1 MDELVTMSKKIRI
14 GWISNSAV
22 GMSETFISDNLSQLQ
37 SWAEVKAWCGRK
49 PNDKGRADVEYLDF
63 DDVPQRLHHII
74 RSKLSRQNVL
84 LANKQSKAKRLL
96 KSKLEDFQPDLLWIE
111 FGTTAEVIAPLLRE
125 LDIPYVINVH
135 GYDVSKEFNRPEY
148 RASFV
153 AIANASHSI
162 ICASHHTRNLCI
174 ASGIRASLCHV
185 IRYALDG
192 EIIKRN
198 PAIQT
203 STSPSFVHFGRL
215 TAKKAPIV
223 TLEAFRVAQQSLPE
237 AQITFIGSGPLEIE
251 LRERIKNH
259 KLQGSIHLIPA
270 MERIQA
276 LELVQSK
283 WIFCQHSVTS
293 SDGDQEGFGL
303 SPAEAALLEMPVI
316 STFHNGIPEHVK
328 DGLTGILTREWD
340 IEGMAKAMVK
350 LARDSA
356 LRNKM
361 GAMGRSNILDLCS
374 QEKRSSA
381 IRQLLEE

>member
-1 MDELVTMSKKIRI
+1 MSKKIRI

-63 DDVPQRLHHII
+63 ADVPQRLHHII

-185 IRYALDG
+185 IRYALG
-192 EIIKRN
+192 WRN
-198 PAIQT
+198 HQEEPSNTNLNKPQFCAFWQT
-203 STSPSFVHFGRL
+203 HCEKSADRNTR
-215 TAKKAPIV
+215 
-223 TLEAFRVAQQSLPE
+223 
-237 AQITFIGSGPLEIE
+237 
-251 LRERIKNH
+251 
-259 KLQGSIHLIPA
+259 SI
-270 MERIQA
+270 
-276 LELVQSK
+276 
-283 WIFCQHSVTS
+283 S
-293 SDGDQEGFGL
+293 SCPTIA
-303 SPAEAALLEMPVI
+303 S
-316 STFHNGIPEHVK
+316 
-328 DGLTGILTREWD
+328 
-340 IEGMAKAMVK
+340 
-350 LARDSA
+350 
-356 LRNKM
+356 
-361 GAMGRSNILDLCS
+361 
-374 QEKRSSA
+374 
-381 IRQLLEE
+381 